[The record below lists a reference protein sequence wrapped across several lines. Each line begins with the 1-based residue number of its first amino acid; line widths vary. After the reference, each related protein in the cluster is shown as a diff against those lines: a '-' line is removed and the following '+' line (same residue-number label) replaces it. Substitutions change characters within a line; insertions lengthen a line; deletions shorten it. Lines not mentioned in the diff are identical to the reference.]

1 MSEVKSTAVIVLG
14 VHRGGT
20 SAVGG
25 VIHNLGIPMVGDE
38 ENMLGPGV
46 NEWHNPKG
54 YFEDREFLRLNERV
68 IGRNWKNPQVV
79 REKETLDD
87 YREAIA
93 KRLSMPL
100 WGMKDPRNCFTLP
113 IIQELLPQGMDIKV
127 VTVARP
133 VPDIAGGLARRLP
146 EEESWEIAVRYEI
159 HRLRQFLFFK
169 GKKLWVNYNSLIDNT
184 KEEVSR
190 IANFIGVPITDAAV
204 EIVDPTLRHRK

>member
-25 VIHNLGIPMVGDE
+25 VIHNLGVPMGGE
-38 ENMLGPGV
+38 LLMGPGI

-54 YFEDREFLRLNERV
+54 YFEDREFLRLNDRL
-68 IGRNWKNPQVV
+68 IGKNWKNPKIVK
-79 REKETLDD
+79 EKEVLDD
-87 YREAIA
+87 YKETIG
-93 KRLSMPL
+93 KKLTMPL
-100 WGMKDPRNCFTLP
+100 WGMKDPRNCFTFP
-113 IIQELLPQGMDIKV
+113 IILELIPQGMQVIV

-133 VPDIAGGLARRLP
+133 LPDIAGGLARRLP
-146 EEESWEIAVRYEI
+146 EEESWDIAVRYEI
-159 HRLRQFLFFK
+159 NRLRQWQAFK

-190 IANFIGVPITDAAV
+190 IADFIGVPVTDAAL
-204 EIVDPTLRHRK
+204 EIIDPTLRHRK